1 VTESPPGSTPKQR
14 KRARLTAQAEGAL
27 SRLAVDPRD
36 HVALGSLHEAVT
48 GLEELL
54 DGGEADAALRARLV
68 DTPRRTHLT
77 WPPSP
82 GLPILTERLVLRLR
96 QPDDTPDLH
105 ALYGRADVAEYLL
118 TPPLERDEVEEMLAE
133 RARSPEDGFGLVLDL
148 DGRAIGE
155 VALMSRG
162 PTQAE
167 LSWVIHPDHG
177 GRGLVTE
184 AVRELIRLGF
194 DHVGLHRIYAELD
207 ARNTASARLCERLGM
222 RQEAHRL
229 ADYWSKGEWTDTL
242 QYAVLATEWRG
253 GSPTGR

>member
-1 VTESPPGSTPKQR
+1 MTTLARVTEKQSGSSPKQR
-14 KRARLTAQAEGAL
+14 RRARFTAQAEAAL
-27 SRLAVDPRD
+27 TRLVLDPRD

-48 GLEELL
+48 GLDDLL
-54 DGGEADAALRARLV
+54 DGGEGDAAAHERLV

-77 WPPSP
+77 WPPP
-82 GLPILTERLVLRLR
+82 PDLPIRTERLVLRLR
-96 QPDDTPDLH
+96 KPDDTADLH
-105 ALYGRADVAEYLL
+105 AMYRRADVAEYLL
-118 TPPLERDEVEEMLAE
+118 TPPLEMDELEEMLAE
-133 RARSPEDGFGLVLDL
+133 RAQSPDDGFGLVLDL
-148 DGRAIGE
+148 DGHAIGE

-167 LSWVIHPDHG
+167 LSWVIRPDHG

-194 DHVGLHRIYAELD
+194 DHYRLHRIYAELD

-242 QYAVLATEWRG
+242 QYAVLATEWR
-253 GSPTGR
+253 